1 MNNQEPHPDSL
12 RKLIHDLNQVVFLI
26 RGHCELAQMPDLDAD
41 KLKEHLDSIKTC
53 MDDFERITM
62 ALKQKQL
69 ELAPE
74 E

>member
-1 MNNQEPHPDSL
+1 MNTDQPGPDSF

-26 RGHCELAQMPDLDAD
+26 RGHCELAQMPDLEPEELA
-41 KLKEHLDSIKTC
+41 EHVTSIKECLT
-53 MDDFERITM
+53 DFEHISK

>member
-1 MNNQEPHPDSL
+1 MNDNQPHPDSF

-26 RGHCELAQMPDLDAD
+26 RGHCELAQMPDLEPE
-41 KLKEHLDSIKTC
+41 KLKEHLDSIKEC
-53 MDDFERITM
+53 LQDFEGISK

>member
-1 MNNQEPHPDSL
+1 MNDNQPHPDSF

-26 RGHCELAQMPDLDAD
+26 RGHCELAQMPDLEPE
-41 KLKEHLDSIKTC
+41 KLKEHLDSIKEC
-53 MDDFERITM
+53 LEDFEGISK

>member
-1 MNNQEPHPDSL
+1 MNTHQPHPDSF
-12 RKLIHDLNQVVFLI
+12 RKLIHDLNQVVFLV
-26 RGHCELAQMPDLDAD
+26 RGHCELAQMPDLDPE
-41 KLKEHLDSIKTC
+41 KLAEHLNSIKEC
-53 MDDFERITM
+53 MEDFEHISK